1 MMQWSNSFSAATI
14 AERCNDERRMKSV
27 GQSVGQIVGRSV
39 GWSTITHHFQAER
52 TYWKCIFVLKTLSFQ
67 KSAKTTKTM
76 RGQATP
82 GEAKRSEARRSQA
95 NLATHEHQDMRAIAR
110 VCHLHLPR

>member
-1 MMQWSNSFSAATI
+1 L
-14 AERCNDERRMKSV
+14 SV
-27 GQSVGQIVGRSV
+27 GLSVGPQSP
-39 GWSTITHHFQAER
+39 ITFKPKEHIGNAF
-52 TYWKCIFVLKTLSFQ
+52 FVLKTLSFQ

-95 NLATHEHQDMRAIAR
+95 NLATHEHQDMRPIAR